1 MSLGFN
7 DLPAEAVKTKID
19 YYKFEE
25 GENSFRIVGAVVPRY
40 VYWLKTP
47 DGQKTIPMECLAFD
61 REEVKFL
68 NREIDWVQKLMP
80 EEKCSWS
87 YVCQAFDP
95 EDGKLKVLVLKKKM
109 FGEIKILATK
119 HLGDI
124 THPDTGS
131 IMSVQRTKDGP
142 LAYNVSYMVNQLDCK
157 ELALTD
163 EQKEI
168 VADSPTIEELF
179 PRPTPKEQKAF
190 LEKVWFSAPA
200 EETADDEAL
209 DEMDDDI

>member
-1 MSLGFN
+1 MLGFN
-7 DLPAEAVKTKID
+7 ELPSEAIKNKLD

-25 GENSFRIVGAVVPRY
+25 GENTFRIVGQILPRY

-47 DGQKTIPMECLAFD
+47 DGAKTIPMECLAFD

-68 NREIDWVQKLMP
+68 NREVDWIQKLMP
-80 EEKCSWS
+80 DEKCSWS

-109 FGEIKILATK
+109 FGEIKLLAQK

-124 THPDTGS
+124 THLDTGS

-157 ELALTD
+157 ELPLTD
-163 EQKEI
+163 EQKQTIE
-168 VADSPTIEELF
+168 DSPTIEELF
-179 PRPTPKEQKAF
+179 ARPTPEEQKIF
-190 LEKVWFSAPA
+190 LERTWFSAP
-200 EETADDEAL
+200 EEESVDDDSL
-209 DEMDDDI
+209 SDMDDDI